1 MTSAVEQASPK
12 LSRRL
17 LGRLSGRGGGRDVA
31 TLEVGG
37 GSRRGGGDAATAT
50 LSSLA
55 PPPAATP
62 RPRQKRVRP
71 APRAPR
77 PAPPRPTVPSAPAHP
92 ARRAPP
98 ARRAARSPRRA
109 ARRCRTGR
117 ASSVSSGEAVAC
129 LSLAGNH
136 AVKLVADDVGGAVE
150 YSVRTMQAGELT
162 PVAGPFV
169 YACDG
174 VFGGEKGKAVVFRPH
189 HDPSLVIVA
198 FRGVRTQVAPADDV
212 EPRYSTPG
220 DGGASDGGGS
230 STNSSFTKA
239 APRSRPPSPR
249 TAGQKPPLGASAGA
263 AAADEKGDALAEQA
277 AIDRAN
283 FVRVECA
290 EPGWLSGSALRVHA
304 GVLDHHESLWDSR
317 PGSRGL
323 VDWVADQISRE
334 PAQRVVFVGLS
345 FGGALAQLTAYRV
358 ARVYPSLRDSLHV
371 LAMGSVQW
379 ANALMAR
386 HARNVFGD
394 RVVNLV
400 TTRVVSL
407 AATPEA
413 ARAALL
419 RRAELPGWWV
429 PLDAS
434 AAHCLVVDP
443 VTANA
448 SREFQP
454 LANVFALSMPAGA
467 GAHETDLP
475 LALLPAPCVQPVMDV
490 SVPRATLVDWISGR
504 SPPTSNS
511 TSTTSA
517 STSAASTAPPSSR
530 SCDSSAAHG
539 TRPCTTT
546 SRCTR
551 CRPSRESPS
560 RRRAPAARRGGGGS
574 RRSPP
579 MQWRRRASRRARR
592 PTRVGE

>member
-1 MTSAVEQASPK
+1 MPDWARE
-12 LSRRL
+12 L
-17 LGRLSGRGGGRDVA
+17 L
-31 TLEVGG
+31 
-37 GSRRGGGDAATAT
+37 
-50 LSSLA
+50 
-55 PPPAATP
+55 
-62 RPRQKRVRP
+62 
-71 APRAPR
+71 
-77 PAPPRPTVPSAPAHP
+77 
-92 ARRAPP
+92 
-98 ARRAARSPRRA
+98 
-109 ARRCRTGR
+109 
-117 ASSVSSGEAVAC
+117 SSGEAVAC

-249 TAGQKPPLGASAGA
+249 TAGQKPPLGASADA

-475 LALLPAPCVQPVMDV
+475 LALLPASCVQPVMDV

-504 SPPTSNS
+504 LP
-511 TSTTSA
+511 A
-517 STSAASTAPPSSR
+517 DEQFHVDYLRLHVGRQYRAALVALMRQLGGARDPSVHDDESVHSLPSEPGVAEPPSSPGGQ
-530 SCDSSAAHG
+530 A
-539 TRPCTTT
+539 
-546 SRCTR
+546 
-551 CRPSRESPS
+551 
-560 RRRAPAARRGGGGS
+560 RRRGLLS
-574 RRSPP
+574 SP
-579 MQWRRRASRRARR
+579 MQWRRRLSGGRE
-592 PTRVGE
+592 PDRVGE

>member
-1 MTSAVEQASPK
+1 MPDWARE
-12 LSRRL
+12 L
-17 LGRLSGRGGGRDVA
+17 L
-31 TLEVGG
+31 
-37 GSRRGGGDAATAT
+37 
-50 LSSLA
+50 
-55 PPPAATP
+55 
-62 RPRQKRVRP
+62 
-71 APRAPR
+71 
-77 PAPPRPTVPSAPAHP
+77 
-92 ARRAPP
+92 
-98 ARRAARSPRRA
+98 
-109 ARRCRTGR
+109 
-117 ASSVSSGEAVAC
+117 SSGEAVAC

-249 TAGQKPPLGASAGA
+249 TAGQKPPLGASADA

-413 ARAALL
+413 ARARAPPPRRAAGVVGAPRRL
-419 RRAELPGWWV
+419 RRPLPRRRPRDGERLARV
-429 PLDAS
+429 PAAGERLRALDA
-434 AAHCLVVDP
+434 
-443 VTANA
+443 
-448 SREFQP
+448 R
-454 LANVFALSMPAGA
+454 
-467 GAHETDLP
+467 
-475 LALLPAPCVQPVMDV
+475 
-490 SVPRATLVDWISGR
+490 R
-504 SPPTSNS
+504 
-511 TSTTSA
+511 
-517 STSAASTAPPSSR
+517 
-530 SCDSSAAHG
+530 
-539 TRPCTTT
+539 
-546 SRCTR
+546 
-551 CRPSRESPS
+551 
-560 RRRAPAARRGGGGS
+560 RRRARDRPAARAPPRLVRPAGDGRQRAARDARRLDQRPAPRRRAIPRRLPPPPRRPPVPRRRRLVALMRQLAPPAHAASS
-574 RRSPP
+574 RARARA
-579 MQWRRRASRRARR
+579 WRRR
-592 PTRVGE
+592 VGECTIMPSEPG

>member
-1 MTSAVEQASPK
+1 M
-12 LSRRL
+12 L
-17 LGRLSGRGGGRDVA
+17 
-31 TLEVGG
+31 
-37 GSRRGGGDAATAT
+37 
-50 LSSLA
+50 
-55 PPPAATP
+55 
-62 RPRQKRVRP
+62 
-71 APRAPR
+71 PRAPR
-77 PAPPRPTVPSAPAHP
+77 PAPRRP
-92 ARRAPP
+92 ARRSPPRPRPRRARPP
-98 ARRAARSPRRA
+98 AEPPPRLARAARSLVPDW
-109 ARRCRTGR
+109 ARELL
-117 ASSVSSGEAVAC
+117 SSGEAVAC

-220 DGGASDGGGS
+220 DGGASDGGG
-230 STNSSFTKA
+230 
-239 APRSRPPSPR
+239 PRRSRR
-249 TAGQKPPLGASAGA
+249 RRRGAAALAAHRRAEAAARLGADA
-263 AAADEKGDALAEQA
+263 AAADERRALAEQA

-386 HARNVFGD
+386 HARNVFGE

-400 TTRVVSL
+400 TTRRL
-407 AATPEA
+407 ARRD
-413 ARAALL
+413 ARGRARPPP
-419 RRAELPGWWV
+419 RRAPGGGC
-429 PLDAS
+429 PSTPPPPTAS
-434 AAHCLVVDP
+434 SS
-443 VTANA
+443 T
-448 SREFQP
+448 
-454 LANVFALSMPAGA
+454 
-467 GAHETDLP
+467 
-475 LALLPAPCVQPVMDV
+475 PCRRT
-490 SVPRATLVDWISGR
+490 PRASSSRWRT
-504 SPPTSNS
+504 
-511 TSTTSA
+511 
-517 STSAASTAPPSSR
+517 SSR
-530 SCDSSAAHG
+530 SRCPPAPAR
-539 TRPCTTT
+539 TRPTCR
-546 SRCTR
+546 SR
-551 CRPSRESPS
+551 S
-560 RRRAPAARRGGGGS
+560 
-574 RRSPP
+574 SPP
-579 MQWRRRASRRARR
+579 RASSR
-592 PTRVGE
+592 